1 MRANTEGKI
10 GFLKGK
16 INRIE
21 VPRQN
26 TKKRQEKQFN
36 LIKNFSFECA
46 HLLTLSAI
54 VQRFQ
59 NRIWLV
65 LQTSLISA
73 NWYFARTLFRFSR
86 FLAHGFDLLIIGAYF
101 L

>member
-10 GFLKGK
+10 GINNYNVDIQLDLSHFLKGK

-46 HLLTLSAI
+46 HLLTLGKKLTFYS
-54 VQRFQ
+54 
-59 NRIWLV
+59 
-65 LQTSLISA
+65 
-73 NWYFARTLFRFSR
+73 
-86 FLAHGFDLLIIGAYF
+86 
-101 L
+101 